1 MKIIYIV
8 RHSRGM
14 SWAVDEWERFGHFK
28 VKNKTWYFPTEQE
41 ARDFKKKKGTES
53 EEMLRNELEVEVYNP
68 EEDEE
73 T

>member
-53 EEMLRNELEVEVYNP
+53 
-68 EEDEE
+68 D
-73 T
+73 